1 MVIIIQILDSRRKFF
16 IKKMLR
22 KYGYTNGALTGFV
35 LLLWIS
41 VHFSSG
47 IYGAYSWAIL
57 KLVLPIL
64 GALGLMVNL
73 IMLIICMVKKQKSVK
88 LFINIVVNILLIF
101 PILMTINIIPY
112 AFPNTIERAQP
123 SITVSWPLTAET
135 VVGWGGNAVK
145 DNLPHA
151 VWASERW
158 AYDLVMEPYSINSES
173 NEDYGIWNKEVY
185 SPVSGVVIAV
195 SNNEADITPGTEDFK
210 SIEGNFVYIKIKE
223 TGTYLLLN
231 HLKKGSV
238 SVEVGDTV
246 EPGDSIG
253 RVGNSGSS
261 SEPHLHIHHQRQN
274 PTKVMHPILAE
285 GLPLFFRDIDG
296 DLMPKKDTSIKPHPL
311 FK

>member
-1 MVIIIQILDSRRKFF
+1 
-16 IKKMLR
+16 MLR
-22 KYGYTNGALTGFV
+22 KYGYTNGALTGFI

-41 VHFSSG
+41 VFFIGG

-64 GALGLMVNL
+64 GALGLMINL
-73 IMLIICMVKKQKSVK
+73 IMLIISIVKKQKSVK
-88 LFINIVVNILLIF
+88 LFINIVVNIMLIF
-101 PILMTINIIPY
+101 PILMTMNIIPFAY
-112 AFPNTIERAQP
+112 PNTIERAHP
-123 SITVSWPLTAET
+123 SITVSWPLTSET
-135 VVGWGGNAVK
+135 VVGWGGNDVK

-173 NEDYGIWNKEVY
+173 NEDYGIWNKEIY
-185 SPVSGVVIAV
+185 SPVSGIVIAV

-210 SIEGNFVYIKIKE
+210 SIEGNYVYIKIKE

-238 SVEVGDTV
+238 SVEVGNTV
-246 EPGDSIG
+246 EPGDFIG

-261 SEPHLHIHHQRQN
+261 SEPHLHIHHQRQD
-274 PTKVMHPILAE
+274 PTKVIHPVLAE

-296 DLMPKKDTSIKPHPL
+296 NSMPNKDTFIKPHPL
-311 FK
+311 LK